1 MAVTS
6 KMDEN
11 KLKRVDN
18 PRFHMDNLRFH
29 MDNLKPY
36 PKQFS

>member
-11 KLKRVDN
+11 KLKGVDN
-18 PRFHMDNLRFH
+18 PRFH